1 MWLTA
6 LRGILAHKL
15 RLAATATAVLLGVA
29 LMSGTLVFTDTVTR
43 TFDDLFGD
51 VYAGTDVVVRGESAF
66 DAPDNLGA
74 QRDRVDAS
82 LVSTVAA
89 VPGVAAAEG
98 SVTGYARLVDKS
110 GDAMG
115 NPANGAPTI
124 GYGWPHHDALNPFH
138 LVAGTAPTAA
148 DEVVI
153 DAKSAREAHFTVGDT
168 VTVLTRGPARQFHL
182 VGIVKFG
189 TADSP
194 GGATVAGF
202 TLATAQN
209 LIAQPGR
216 YDAISVVATD
226 GTSADELAER
236 IAAVLPAKVEAV
248 TGATATAE
256 TTDQMH
262 KALGFFTTFM
272 LVFAG
277 VSLLVGGFM
286 IFNTFAITVAQRT
299 REHGLLRA
307 LGARR
312 RQLLGAVLAEAL
324 LVGLVAAA
332 LGTALGLIVARGL
345 QSLLNALGME
355 IPTAPLV
362 FQPRTA
368 VVSMLVGVGVT
379 VVAALIP
386 ARRASRVPPMSA
398 LRAVEASSPEA
409 SLPRLAAGL
418 TLAGGG
424 VAALL
429 LGLYDDVSHRV
440 AVVGAGVLGLFV
452 GITVLGPAFA
462 RPLSRALG
470 WPVARL
476 RGVAGAIARENA
488 MRNPRRTAATAAA
501 LMIGVG
507 LVGFITVFVSS
518 AKTSVDHVV
527 RDAFSGDLVID
538 SGASQ
543 GGGGIDPAVAAQVR
557 ALPEVAAVT
566 GIRLGFGQVD
576 GRAVGLPAID
586 PNDGFRILDVGVL
599 AGSPADLGADAIA
612 VQEDEARSHHWSVGD
627 SVPVRFATGAT
638 SLRVA
643 MIYRETNP
651 LGTYVLGTPAF
662 QAHFADQVDWEVL
675 VQKAPGVS
683 PDALRAAVTGV
694 THATP
699 GLDVL
704 TAEEYVDHV
713 TAPMDQLLA
722 LVYALLSL
730 AILIALLGIANTLAL
745 SIHER
750 VHEIGLLRAVG
761 MTRRQ
766 LRTSIRWESAIVSL
780 QGTILGL
787 GIGIFLGWAL
797 VEALSDQGITT
808 FDIPWGTMA
817 VIAAAAIVAGVVAGL
832 GPARRAARLDV
843 LRAVASH

>member
-6 LRGILAHKL
+6 LRGIVAHKL

-51 VYAGTDVVVRGESAF
+51 VYAGTDVVVRGEAAF
-66 DAPDNLGA
+66 EAPQNMGA
-74 QRDRVDAS
+74 QRARVDAS
-82 LVSTVAA
+82 LVPTVAA

-98 SVTGYARLVDKS
+98 GVLGYARLVDKS

-115 NPANGAPTI
+115 NPANGAPTL
-124 GYGWPHHDALNPFH
+124 GYGWSENAELNPFH
-138 LVAGTAPTAA
+138 LVAGTAPAAA
-148 DEVVI
+148 DQVVI
-153 DAKSAREAHFTVGDT
+153 DAKSARDAGFVVGDT
-168 VTVLTRGPARQFHL
+168 VTVLTHGPAQQFHI

-194 GGATVAGF
+194 GGASVAGF
-202 TLATAQN
+202 TLATAQS
-209 LIAQPGR
+209 LIAQPGKF
-216 YDAISVVATD
+216 DDISVVAAD
-226 GTSADELAER
+226 GTSPEALAQR
-236 IAAVLPAKVEAV
+236 IAAVLPDKVEAV

-312 RQLLGAVLAEAL
+312 RQLMGAVLAEAL
-324 LVGLVAAA
+324 VVGLVAAA
-332 LGTALGLIVARGL
+332 AGTALGVVVASGL
-345 QSLLNALGME
+345 QSLLNSLGME
-355 IPTAPLV
+355 IPARSLV
-362 FQPRTA
+362 FRPRTA
-368 VVSMLVGVGVT
+368 VLSMAVGVGVT
-379 VVAALIP
+379 VVAALLP
-386 ARRASRVPPMSA
+386 ARRAARVAPMSA
-398 LRAVEASSPEA
+398 LRAVEASSSA
-409 SLPRLAAGL
+409 VSVARLLSGL
-418 TLAGGG
+418 GLAGGG
-424 VAALL
+424 VGALL
-429 LGLYDDVSHRV
+429 LGLYADVSHRV
-440 AVVGAGVLGLFV
+440 TIVGAGVLGLFI
-452 GITVLGPAFA
+452 GITVLGPTFA
-462 RPLSRALG
+462 RPLSGALG
-470 WPVARL
+470 WPVVRV

-538 SGASQ
+538 SGAGQ
-543 GGGGIDPAVAAQVR
+543 AGGGIDPGVAQQVR

-566 GIRLGFGQVD
+566 GIRIGFAAVD
-576 GRAVGLPAID
+576 GKPVGLPAID
-586 PNDGFRILDVGVL
+586 PADGFRILDVGVT

-612 VQEDEARSHHWSVGD
+612 VQEDEARSHGWSVGD
-627 SVPVRFATGAT
+627 PVPVQFATGTAT
-638 SLRVA
+638 MRVA

-651 LGTYVLGTPAF
+651 LGKYVLGTPAF
-662 QAHFADQVDWEVL
+662 AAHFADQADWEVL
-675 VQKAPGVS
+675 VQKAPGAS
-683 PDALRAAVTGV
+683 SEALRAAVTSV
-694 THATP
+694 TAATP
-699 GLDVL
+699 GIDVL
-704 TAEEYVDHV
+704 TSDEYVDRV

-766 LRTSIRWESAIVSL
+766 LRTAIHWESAIVAL
-780 QGTILGL
+780 QGTLLGL
-787 GIGIFLGWAL
+787 GLGVFLGWAL
-797 VEALSDQGITT
+797 VRALSDQGITS
-808 FDIPWGTMA
+808 FDVPWTSMGIIA
-817 VIAAAAIVAGVVAGL
+817 VAAIVAGVVAGL
-832 GPARRAARLDV
+832 LPARRAARLDV